1 MSSVRYSLPVCIL
14 LALSAESLIVSCSI
28 RLKTLSWFSF
38 SNICR
43 VGGKQYNTFLSIK
56 HDPKTQ
62 NWLFTNGN
70 TYIGYW
76 PGELLPYLEDGAEQ
90 VRYGGFTN
98 AQTENLQPFDIVSP
112 PMGNANKPL
121 DDEVDLK
128 HTCYMHF
135 VKYVA
140 LDYKSVDINSNIVI
154 EDADFTECYDVNYL
168 DNFGSH
174 RQTFT
179 FGGPDGICDV

>member
-1 MSSVRYSLPVCIL
+1 ML
-14 LALSAESLIVSCSI
+14 
-28 RLKTLSWFSF
+28 
-38 SNICR
+38 
-43 VGGKQYNTFLSIK
+43 
-56 HDPKTQ
+56 
-62 NWLFTNGN
+62 TNGK

-76 PGELLPYLEDGAEQ
+76 PGELLPYLKGGAEQ

-112 PMGNANKPL
+112 PMGNGNKPL
-121 DDEVDLK
+121 DEEVDLK

-135 VKYVA
+135 VKYVTP
-140 LDYKSVDINSNIVI
+140 DYKRVDINSNIVI

-179 FGGPDGICDV
+179 FGGPGGICDV